1 MGDTPRTRED
11 LAAAGAYAAAD
22 PVNDKST
29 VLVRCLFPGEVS
41 GVERMDLAVREE
53 VVEILVVR
61 PGHEVIVAAGD
72 DLVGV
77 VNGNRSRS
85 TGFCSG

>member
-1 MGDTPRTRED
+1 
-11 LAAAGAYAAAD
+11 
-22 PVNDKST
+22 
-29 VLVRCLFPGEVS
+29 
-41 GVERMDLAVREE
+41 MDLTVGQE

-61 PGHEVIVAAGD
+61 SRHQVVVAAGD

-77 VNGNRSRS
+77 VIDGSRSRS